1 MLANNTKKALRS
13 AARKLLTVGAIII
26 GVVSVADT
34 ADAQITG
41 IRNTRHNLSASNSVA
56 VTAGNTPNKSTAGE
70 ICVFCHTPHGSSTT
84 AAAPLWNKVLAA
96 PASYTVYTSTTLD
109 GTVDLTNSVSL
120 ACLTCHD
127 GTQAM
132 DTVLN
137 APGSGGYDPS
147 GARMAGLTWSGS
159 NVDANSGKLLAAAVT
174 NLGNDLSNDHPV
186 GIQYANSSVGTL
198 DPDFNLAKQ
207 VAGKNVWYVDS
218 GAAKGTANA
227 KDKYDMIL
235 YTKNAKP
242 YVECASCHDPHT
254 DENPTF
260 LRIANTGSAVCLTC
274 HNK

>member
-1 MLANNTKKALRS
+1 MLAKNTKKALGS
-13 AARKLLTVGAIII
+13 AARTLLAVGTLIA
-26 GVVSVADT
+26 GVVIAAD

-41 IRNTRHNLSASNSVA
+41 IRNTRHNLSASSTVA
-56 VTAGNTPNKSTAGE
+56 AAGGNTPNKSTAGE
-70 ICVFCHTPHGSSTT
+70 ICVFCHTPHGSATT
-84 AAAPLWNKVLAA
+84 AAAPLWNKVLAT

-137 APGSGGYDPS
+137 APGSGGYNS
-147 GARMAGLTWSGS
+147 NGATMGVTWSGS
-159 NVDANSGKLLAAAVT
+159 NVGSDGKLTSTAVT
-174 NLGNDLSNDHPV
+174 NLGRDLANDHPV
-186 GIQYANSSVGTL
+186 GIQYAASSVATL
-198 DPDFNLAKQ
+198 DPDFNMAK
-207 VAGKNVWYVDS
+207 KLTDKDVWYVDS
-218 GAAKGTANA
+218 GATKGTANA

>member
-1 MLANNTKKALRS
+1 MLAKNTKKAIGS
-13 AARKLLTVGAIII
+13 AARTLLAVGTLIA
-26 GVVSVADT
+26 GVVIAAD

-41 IRNTRHNLSASNSVA
+41 IRNTRHNLSASNNVA
-56 VTAGNTPNKSTAGE
+56 AAGGNTPNKSTAGE
-70 ICVFCHTPHGSSTT
+70 ICVFCHTPHGSSAT
-84 AAAPLWNKVLAA
+84 AAAPLWNKVLAT

-137 APGSGGYDPS
+137 APGSGGYDPA
-147 GARMAGLTWSGS
+147 GARMAGLTWTGS
-159 NVDANSGKLLAAAVT
+159 NVDATTGKLLSSAVT

-186 GIQYANSSVGTL
+186 GIQYAASSIATL
-198 DPDFNLAKQ
+198 DPDFNMAKQ
-207 VAGKNVWYVDS
+207 VAGKDVWYVDS

-260 LRIANTGSAVCLTC
+260 LRIANTASAVCLTC